1 MVLTT
6 AVLAGILL
14 RVGAGDAAVFGGE
27 GPSKLEAMLRE
38 MLAQGKAVM
47 PHPDALR
54 KLGER

>member
-1 MVLTT
+1 MR
-6 AVLAGILL
+6 G
-14 RVGAGDAAVFGGE
+14 GAGDAAVFGGE